1 VGAIF
6 SNCDILACLTVAQ
19 WITKISTF
27 KHMKQFTTFLTATA
41 ISLGGAQ
48 AAATFNNLLALYEF
62 NGDTSDSSSN
72 SATGTLTDGAVISAD
87 GTGYSGAAGDS
98 ALDLGASGGSARS
111 VSTVDLSS
119 SMANNALA
127 VSFWQY
133 DIGNG
138 AGGNVSTTTF
148 GIVDGGTGRG
158 FGAHTPWG
166 NGILYFDHAGCCNP
180 PQRLTVNDIGTSLLD
195 SWHHI
200 VLQVDNGNKQI
211 WVDGVMRAEQATGA
225 AAIAD
230 LTGIVNVGAQYD
242 DTVSFGGRVDEFAIW
257 DAALDQTQIEALA
270 GGAST
275 LQVVGIPEPSS
286 GLLVLLGSLMIARR
300 RR

>member
-1 VGAIF
+1 
-6 SNCDILACLTVAQ
+6 
-19 WITKISTF
+19 
-27 KHMKQFTTFLTATA
+27 MKQFTTFLTATA

-48 AAATFNNLLALYEF
+48 AAATFNNLLALYDY

-72 SATGTLTDGAVISAD
+72 SATGALTDGAVISAD

-111 VSTVDLSS
+111 VSTVDLST
-119 SMANNALA
+119 SMANNTMA

-133 DIGNG
+133 DIGDG
-138 AGGNVSTTTF
+138 AGANASTTVF
-148 GIVDGGTGRG
+148 GIVNTEGGAGRG

-166 NGILYFDHAGCCNP
+166 NGILYFDHAGCCDP
-180 PQRLTVNDIGTSLLD
+180 PQRLIVNDIGLSLLD

-211 WVDGVMRAEQATGA
+211 WVDGVMRAEQVTGA

-242 DTVSFGGRVDEFAIW
+242 DTVSFGGRLDEFAIW
-257 DAALDQTQIEALA
+257 DSALDQSQILALA

-275 LQVVGIPEPSS
+275 LDVAGVPEPSS
-286 GLLVLLGSLMIARR
+286 GLLVLLSSLMLARR